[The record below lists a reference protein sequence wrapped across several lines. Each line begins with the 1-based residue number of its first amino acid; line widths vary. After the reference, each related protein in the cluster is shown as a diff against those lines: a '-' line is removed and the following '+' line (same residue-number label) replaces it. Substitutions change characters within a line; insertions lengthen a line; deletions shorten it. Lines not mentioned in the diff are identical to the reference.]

1 MQLTVIEYAGEPVP
15 AETSVVFHA
24 PGGTIGRN
32 ADNQMVLPDET
43 RQVSRL
49 QALLQIDGEHCVLK
63 NLSSVSVVEINDT
76 PLEYTE
82 EHALE
87 SGDAIRIGPY
97 VLRAQ
102 ARASSEDSMAEV
114 AQEAHSAQVTH
125 AAQVTTARE
134 REQEREQREGTGRG
148 PSRDSAAPIPT
159 DPLALF
165 ARPSRDETHLAHPTA
180 TQASTRSGAARAAPA
195 RTGNMD
201 ARATTLAK
209 PDLKPVAQRESPA
222 RPPQPRAY
230 ERAPEPTL
238 AGKQNPASP
247 PAPAQAA
254 TSAAPAPAAAQTPS
268 STPDSA
274 DALLSAFLRGA
285 GLDKATCDWSTEQL
299 HTAGQLLALFANGT
313 VELLSSRS
321 ILKREVKAD
330 MTVLLD
336 RENNPLKL
344 LPDGSA
350 ALRQMFGLPFPGF
363 MTPPSAV
370 EDAFHDLQAHQI
382 AMVAGMRAALNDVL
396 LRFSPERLA
405 ERDLPSRYEA
415 YLPVLRKLRLWNRYE
430 RMHHETMLAVEDD
443 FSAVFGRSFLRAY
456 DDEVRSYH
464 ARRHPA
470 RASDA

>member
-1 MQLTVIEYAGEPVP
+1 MQLTVIEYAGEPVRT
-15 AETSVVFHA
+15 ETSVVFHA

-49 QALLQIDGEHCVLK
+49 QALLHIDGVRCVLK

-102 ARASSEDSMAEV
+102 AGEDGMAEV
-114 AQEAHSAQVTH
+114 AHTAHSVHVDSAH
-125 AAQVTTARE
+125 SPE
-134 REQEREQREGTGRG
+134 RESAGRA
-148 PSRDSAAPIPT
+148 PPKESAPPIPT

-165 ARPSRDETHLAHPTA
+165 ARTSRDEAKLARHTVTQTA
-180 TQASTRSGAARAAPA
+180 AQSATPRTAPA
-195 RTGNMD
+195 AHID
-201 ARATTLAK
+201 ARATTSAK
-209 PDLKPVAQRESPA
+209 PDTEHDTAPEFLA
-222 RPPQPRAY
+222 RPPQPRASVPASAASQHDM
-230 ERAPEPTL
+230 RTANAPEPREAASSAAHAST
-238 AGKQNPASP
+238 PASAQP
-247 PAPAQAA
+247 PSPA
-254 TSAAPAPAAAQTPS
+254 
-268 STPDSA
+268 PDSA

-313 VELLSSRS
+313 VGLLSSRS

-405 ERDLPSRYEA
+405 ERDAPSRYEA
-415 YLPVLRKLRLWNRYE
+415 LLPVLRKVRLWNRYE
-430 RMHHETMLAVEDD
+430 RMHHDTMLAVEDD

-464 ARRHPA
+464 ARRRPA
-470 RASDA
+470 RAGDA

>member
-1 MQLTVIEYAGEPVP
+1 MQLTVIEYAGEPVRT
-15 AETSVVFHA
+15 ETSVMFHA

-82 EHALE
+82 EHALA

-97 VLRAQ
+97 VLRAHDGE
-102 ARASSEDSMAEV
+102 ARVEEV
-114 AQEAHSAQVTH
+114 AQSAPPVQVEPR
-125 AAQVTTARE
+125 VSPPS
-134 REQEREQREGTGRG
+134 REQENEGRAPLREN
-148 PSRDSAAPIPT
+148 APIPT

-165 ARPSRDETHLAHPTA
+165 ARPSRDEAERESAQAPAQTPARTSTQKSAQTPAPEQGPTHAPHID
-180 TQASTRSGAARAAPA
+180 ARATVFAKIEPERELHAQPPRPRAHEQAPA
-195 RTGNMD
+195 RTE
-201 ARATTLAK
+201 AASKTTRADTPT
-209 PDLKPVAQRESPA
+209 
-222 RPPQPRAY
+222 PPTA
-230 ERAPEPTL
+230 
-238 AGKQNPASP
+238 
-247 PAPAQAA
+247 
-254 TSAAPAPAAAQTPS
+254 
-268 STPDSA
+268 PDSA

-285 GLDKATCDWSTEQL
+285 GLDKATCDWQTEQL

-405 ERDLPSRYEA
+405 ARDKPSRYEA
-415 YLPVLRKLRLWNRYE
+415 LLPVLRKLRLWNRYE
-430 RMHHETMLAVEDD
+430 RLHHETMLAVEDD

-456 DDEVRSYH
+456 DEEVRSYH
-464 ARRHPA
+464 ARRRPA

>member
-1 MQLTVIEYAGEPVP
+1 MQLTVIEYAGEPVH
-15 AETSVVFHA
+15 AETSVEFRP

-49 QALLQIDGEHCVLK
+49 QALLQIDGDHCVLK

-102 ARASSEDSMAEV
+102 AGVGGNAGATTASAAATPV
-114 AQEAHSAQVTH
+114 AQKVARPG
-125 AAQVTTARE
+125 TA
-134 REQEREQREGTGRG
+134 TAVLNDT
-148 PSRDSAAPIPT
+148 PPIPT

-165 ARPSRDETHLAHPTA
+165 ARSGGADSSIAQPVT
-180 TQASTRSGAARAAPA
+180 TQVAQFALRGAIERAADTPL
-195 RTGNMD
+195 RTS
-201 ARATTLAK
+201 AFAK
-209 PDLKPVAQRESPA
+209 PEAGRERDALPRVPRPAPQKP
-222 RPPQPRAY
+222 
-230 ERAPEPTL
+230 
-238 AGKQNPASP
+238 AGTNDKSDAKSASVSP
-247 PAPAQAA
+247 PASTA
-254 TSAAPAPAAAQTPS
+254 SADADTA
-268 STPDSA
+268 STAPDSA

-285 GLDKATCDWSTEQL
+285 GLEKATCDWSTEQL
-299 HTAGQLLALFANGT
+299 HTAGQLLALFTNGT

-363 MTPPSAV
+363 MTPPGAV

-382 AMVAGMRAALNDVL
+382 AMVAGMRAALNDL
-396 LRFSPERLA
+396 LQRFSPSRLA
-405 ERDLPSRYEA
+405 ERSEPTRYEQL
-415 YLPVLRKLRLWNRYE
+415 LPMLRKARLWNRYE

-443 FSAVFGRSFLRAY
+443 FSAVFGRAFLRAY
-456 DDEVRSYH
+456 DDEVRNYH
-464 ARRHPA
+464 ARRRPA
-470 RASDA
+470 RSADA

>member
-15 AETSVVFHA
+15 TETSVVFHA

-63 NLSSVSVVEINDT
+63 NLSSVSVVEINDM

-102 ARASSEDSMAEV
+102 AGASGADGMAEV
-114 AQEAHSAQVTH
+114 AHEAHSAQVTS
-125 AAQVTTARE
+125 ASARE
-134 REQEREQREGTGRG
+134 REKRAGASRAPS
-148 PSRDSAAPIPT
+148 PSRDSAAPKESAPPIPT

-165 ARPSRDETHLAHPTA
+165 APTSRDEADLARPA
-180 TQASTRSGAARAAPA
+180 AQRASTQTAPPRTAPA
-195 RTGNMD
+195 RARSMD
-201 ARATTLAK
+201 ARATLFSKTGTE
-209 PDLKPVAQRESPA
+209 RESPA

-230 ERAPEPTL
+230 EPALEPTL
-238 AGKQNPASP
+238 ASKQNAASP

-254 TSAAPAPAAAQTPS
+254 KRAAPTAAPADTQTSAP
-268 STPDSA
+268 TPDSA

-405 ERDLPSRYEA
+405 ERDIPSRYEA
-415 YLPVLRKLRLWNRYE
+415 YLPLLRKLRLWNRYE

-464 ARRHPA
+464 ARRRPA
-470 RASDA
+470 RAGDA

>member
-1 MQLTVIEYAGEPVP
+1 MQLTVIEYAGEPVRT
-15 AETSVVFHA
+15 ETSVMFHA

-82 EHALE
+82 EHALA

-97 VLRAQ
+97 VLRAHDG
-102 ARASSEDSMAEV
+102 EDV
-114 AQEAHSAQVTH
+114 EANVEKHVK
-125 AAQVTTARE
+125 E
-134 REQEREQREGTGRG
+134 N
-148 PSRDSAAPIPT
+148 APIPT

-165 ARPSRDETHLAHPTA
+165 ARPSGNEAKRESTQTQTQTPPQTSTQKSAQRPAPEPPPTP
-180 TQASTRSGAARAAPA
+180 ASRI
-195 RTGNMD
+195 D
-201 ARATTLAK
+201 ARATTFAETRSE
-209 PDLKPVAQRESPA
+209 REFSA
-222 RPPQPRAY
+222 RPPLTRAY
-230 ERAPEPTL
+230 DQASATATAASTPTRADAPT
-238 AGKQNPASP
+238 P
-247 PAPAQAA
+247 
-254 TSAAPAPAAAQTPS
+254 SAA
-268 STPDSA
+268 PDSA

-285 GLDKATCDWSTEQL
+285 GLDKATCDWQTEQL

-363 MTPPSAV
+363 MTPPGAV

-405 ERDLPSRYEA
+405 ARDTPSRYEA
-415 YLPVLRKLRLWNRYE
+415 FLPVLRKLRLWNRYE
-430 RMHHETMLAVEDD
+430 RLHHETMLAVEDD

-456 DDEVRSYH
+456 DEEVRSYH
-464 ARRHPA
+464 ARRRPA

>member
-1 MQLTVIEYAGEPVP
+1 MQLTVIEYAGEPVRT
-15 AETSVVFHA
+15 ETSVMFHA

-82 EHALE
+82 EHALA

-97 VLRAQ
+97 VLRAHDGE
-102 ARASSEDSMAEV
+102 AGVEEV
-114 AQEAHSAQVTH
+114 AQAEPP
-125 AAQVTTARE
+125 ARVE
-134 REQEREQREGTGRG
+134 QRVSMPSREQESKGRAPLREN
-148 PSRDSAAPIPT
+148 APIPT

-165 ARPSRDETHLAHPTA
+165 ARPSRDETERESA
-180 TQASTRSGAARAAPA
+180 QAPA
-195 RTGNMD
+195 QALTKTPTPTSTQKSAQTPASEQAPTRASNTD
-201 ARATTLAK
+201 ARAT
-209 PDLKPVAQRESPA
+209 
-222 RPPQPRAY
+222 PRA
-230 ERAPEPTL
+230 ETPT
-238 AGKQNPASP
+238 P
-247 PAPAQAA
+247 
-254 TSAAPAPAAAQTPS
+254 SAA
-268 STPDSA
+268 PDSA

-285 GLDKATCDWSTEQL
+285 GLDKATCDWQTEQL

-405 ERDLPSRYEA
+405 ARDTPGRYETL
-415 YLPVLRKLRLWNRYE
+415 LPVLRKLRLWNRYE
-430 RMHHETMLAVEDD
+430 RLHHETMLAVEDD

-456 DDEVRSYH
+456 DEEVRSYH
-464 ARRHPA
+464 ARRRPA

>member
-1 MQLTVIEYAGEPVP
+1 MQLTVIEYAGEPVRT
-15 AETSVVFHA
+15 ETSVMFHA

-82 EHALE
+82 EHALA

-97 VLRAQ
+97 VLRAHDG
-102 ARASSEDSMAEV
+102 EDV
-114 AQEAHSAQVTH
+114 EANVEKQVK
-125 AAQVTTARE
+125 E
-134 REQEREQREGTGRG
+134 N
-148 PSRDSAAPIPT
+148 APIPT

-165 ARPSRDETHLAHPTA
+165 ARPSGNEAKRESTQTLAQTPPQTS
-180 TQASTRSGAARAAPA
+180 TQKSAHKPAPEPPPALASRI
-195 RTGNMD
+195 D
-201 ARATTLAK
+201 ARATTFAETK
-209 PDLKPVAQRESPA
+209 PEREFSA
-222 RPPQPRAY
+222 RPPLTRAY
-230 ERAPEPTL
+230 D
-238 AGKQNPASP
+238 QAS
-247 PAPAQAA
+247 APATAA
-254 TSAAPAPAAAQTPS
+254 STTTRADASTPSAA
-268 STPDSA
+268 PDSA

-285 GLDKATCDWSTEQL
+285 GLDKATCDWQTEQL

-405 ERDLPSRYEA
+405 ARDTPGRYEA
-415 YLPVLRKLRLWNRYE
+415 FLPVLRKLRLWNRYE
-430 RMHHETMLAVEDD
+430 RLHHETMLAVEDD

-456 DDEVRSYH
+456 DEEVRSYH
-464 ARRHPA
+464 ARRRPA

>member
-1 MQLTVIEYAGEPVP
+1 MQLTVIEYAGEPVH
-15 AETSVVFHA
+15 AETSVEFRP

-49 QALLQIDGEHCVLK
+49 QALLQIDGDHCVLK

-102 ARASSEDSMAEV
+102 AAVGASAG
-114 AQEAHSAQVTH
+114 ARSAN
-125 AAQVTTARE
+125 AA
-134 REQEREQREGTGRG
+134 
-148 PSRDSAAPIPT
+148 AAPAGQTSARQSTEATALNDTPPIPI

-165 ARPSRDETHLAHPTA
+165 TRAGRADSTPTPPPASPVA
-180 TQASTRSGAARAAPA
+180 TQAAQSALRSAIERASDPPSRTSTF
-195 RTGNMD
+195 
-201 ARATTLAK
+201 AK
-209 PDLKPVAQRESPA
+209 PDAGREHDPL
-222 RPPQPRAY
+222 PRA
-230 ERAPEPTL
+230 RR
-238 AGKQNPASP
+238 
-247 PAPAQAA
+247 PAPQRPAVPNDKGDAKSA
-254 TSAAPAPAAAQTPS
+254 TAPAPTRTA
-268 STPDSA
+268 STDAGTATTAPDSA

-313 VELLSSRS
+313 VGLLSSRS

-382 AMVAGMRAALNDVL
+382 AMVAGMRAALNDL
-396 LRFSPERLA
+396 LQRFSPARLA
-405 ERDLPSRYEA
+405 ERNEPTRYEQF
-415 YLPVLRKLRLWNRYE
+415 LPMLRKVRLWSRYE
-430 RMHHETMLAVEDD
+430 RMHNETMLAVEDD
-443 FSAVFGRSFLRAY
+443 FSAVFGRAFLRAY

-464 ARRHPA
+464 ARRRPA
-470 RASDA
+470 RPADA

>member
-1 MQLTVIEYAGEPVP
+1 MQLTVIEYAGEPVRT
-15 AETSVVFHA
+15 ETSVMFHA

-63 NLSSVSVVEINDT
+63 NLSSVSVVEVNDT

-82 EHALE
+82 EHALA

-97 VLRAQ
+97 VLRAYDGEAGVENV
-102 ARASSEDSMAEV
+102 ARTAPPAPVERRVAS
-114 AQEAHSAQVTH
+114 
-125 AAQVTTARE
+125 AATPS
-134 REQEREQREGTGRG
+134 REQECESRAPLREN
-148 PSRDSAAPIPT
+148 APIPI

-165 ARPSRDETHLAHPTA
+165 ARPSRDETERGPTP
-180 TQASTRSGAARAAPA
+180 TPA
-195 RTGNMD
+195 RPQAPTPPPTPPRTSAQKSAQTPAPEQAPTHAPHID
-201 ARATTLAK
+201 AYATNFAERE
-209 PDLKPVAQRESPA
+209 PERESPV
-222 RPPQPRAY
+222 RPPLTRAHDKAS
-230 ERAPEPTL
+230 APTK
-238 AGKQNPASP
+238 AASKTP
-247 PAPAQAA
+247 PADAPA
-254 TSAAPAPAAAQTPS
+254 TSAA
-268 STPDSA
+268 PDSA

-285 GLDKATCDWSTEQL
+285 GLDKATCDWQTEQL
-299 HTAGQLLALFANGT
+299 YTAGQLLALFANGT

-363 MTPPSAV
+363 MTPPGAV

-405 ERDLPSRYEA
+405 ARDTPNRYEA
-415 YLPVLRKLRLWNRYE
+415 FLPVLRKLRLWNRYE
-430 RMHHETMLAVEDD
+430 RLHHETMLAVEDD

-456 DDEVRSYH
+456 DEEVRSYH
-464 ARRHPA
+464 ARRRPA
-470 RASDA
+470 RANEA

>member
-1 MQLTVIEYAGEPVP
+1 MQLTVIEYAGEPVRT
-15 AETSVVFHA
+15 ETSVMFHA

-63 NLSSVSVVEINDT
+63 NLSSVSVVEINDM

-82 EHALE
+82 EHALA

-97 VLRAQ
+97 VLRAHDGE
-102 ARASSEDSMAEV
+102 AGVEDV
-114 AQEAHSAQVTH
+114 AQ
-125 AAQVTTARE
+125 AAPPAPVERRIATPSRE
-134 REQEREQREGTGRG
+134 RESEGRAPLNGNVKRNVKEN
-148 PSRDSAAPIPT
+148 APIPT

-165 ARPSRDETHLAHPTA
+165 ARPSRDETGRASAQTLASMPPPTSTQKSA
-180 TQASTRSGAARAAPA
+180 PTPAREQAAAHTLNIDAHATKSSESEPEREFPLRPPLTRAYDPASAPTQAASTTTRADAP
-195 RTGNMD
+195 T
-201 ARATTLAK
+201 
-209 PDLKPVAQRESPA
+209 P
-222 RPPQPRAY
+222 
-230 ERAPEPTL
+230 
-238 AGKQNPASP
+238 
-247 PAPAQAA
+247 
-254 TSAAPAPAAAQTPS
+254 SAA
-268 STPDSA
+268 PDSA

-285 GLDKATCDWSTEQL
+285 GLDKATCDWQTEQL
-299 HTAGQLLALFANGT
+299 YTAGQLLALFANGT

-363 MTPPSAV
+363 MTPPGAV

-405 ERDLPSRYEA
+405 ARNAPSRYEA
-415 YLPVLRKLRLWNRYE
+415 FLPVLRKLRLWNRYE
-430 RMHHETMLAVEDD
+430 RLHHETMLAVEDD

-456 DDEVRSYH
+456 DEEVRSYH
-464 ARRHPA
+464 ARRRPA

>member
-1 MQLTVIEYAGEPVP
+1 MQLTVIEYAGEPVH
-15 AETSVVFHA
+15 AETSVEFRP

-49 QALLQIDGEHCVLK
+49 QALLQIDGDHCVLK

-102 ARASSEDSMAEV
+102 VGVGGNAGA
-114 AQEAHSAQVTH
+114 
-125 AAQVTTARE
+125 TTANVAAAPAGQMSAR
-134 REQEREQREGTGRG
+134 QRTE
-148 PSRDSAAPIPT
+148 AAALNDTPPIPT

-165 ARPSRDETHLAHPTA
+165 
-180 TQASTRSGAARAAPA
+180 TR
-195 RTGNMD
+195 
-201 ARATTLAK
+201 
-209 PDLKPVAQRESPA
+209 
-222 RPPQPRAY
+222 
-230 ERAPEPTL
+230 
-238 AGKQNPASP
+238 AGRGDSP
-247 PAPAQAA
+247 PAPPVTTQ
-254 TSAAPAPAAAQTPS
+254 AAQTALRSAIERAADLPLRTSAFAKADAGREHDPLPRVPRSAPQGPAAVNDKSDAAKSANVS
-268 STPDSA
+268 SPASTASADADTAATERDSA

-363 MTPPSAV
+363 MAPPGAV

-382 AMVAGMRAALNDVL
+382 AMVAGMRAALNDL
-396 LRFSPERLA
+396 LQRFSPARLA
-405 ERDLPSRYEA
+405 ERNEPTRYEQF
-415 YLPVLRKLRLWNRYE
+415 LPMLRKVRLWGRYE

-443 FSAVFGRSFLRAY
+443 FSAVFGRAFLRAY

-464 ARRHPA
+464 ARRRAA
-470 RASDA
+470 RDADT

>member
-1 MQLTVIEYAGEPVP
+1 MQRRAARAFYPLLSESVRIMQLTVIEYAGEPVRT
-15 AETSVVFHA
+15 ETSVMFHA

-63 NLSSVSVVEINDT
+63 NLSSVSVMEINDT

-82 EHALE
+82 EHSLA

-97 VLRAQ
+97 VLRAH
-102 ARASSEDSMAEV
+102 DGKDV
-114 AQEAHSAQVTH
+114 EANVEKHVK
-125 AAQVTTARE
+125 E
-134 REQEREQREGTGRG
+134 N
-148 PSRDSAAPIPT
+148 APIPT

-165 ARPSRDETHLAHPTA
+165 ARPSRDEAKRESTPTLAQTPAQTSTQKSAQKPAPEPAPTH
-180 TQASTRSGAARAAPA
+180 ASH
-195 RTGNMD
+195 MD
-201 ARATTLAK
+201 ARAMTFSEAE
-209 PDLKPVAQRESPA
+209 PEREFPV
-222 RPPQPRAY
+222 RPPLTRAY
-230 ERAPEPTL
+230 D
-238 AGKQNPASP
+238 QAS
-247 PAPAQAA
+247 APAKAA
-254 TSAAPAPAAAQTPS
+254 STTTRADAPAPS
-268 STPDSA
+268 SASDSA

-285 GLDKATCDWSTEQL
+285 GLDKATCDWQTEQL

-363 MTPPSAV
+363 MTPPGAV

-405 ERDLPSRYEA
+405 ARDTPSRYEA
-415 YLPVLRKLRLWNRYE
+415 FLPVLRKLRLWSRYE
-430 RMHHETMLAVEDD
+430 RLHHETMLAVEDD

-456 DDEVRSYH
+456 DEEVRSYH
-464 ARRHPA
+464 ARRRPA